1 MSYLFKIILVV
12 ALLGAFVA
20 EAGSPVWTKTAV
32 SVAANDAA
40 DAGAH
45 DYYGSHDAVAAK
57 QAAADAA
64 STAGSH
70 LVSFDVS
77 ANGDAV
83 HVTVDRQARS
93 YVLYRIS
100 VLKKWYDVRA
110 SAAATPR

>member
-1 MSYLFKIILVV
+1 MRLLFKIALVV
-12 ALLGAFVA
+12 GLLAAGVA

-45 DYYGSHDAVAAK
+45 DYYTSHDTTTAA

-64 STAGSH
+64 TTSGSH
-70 LVSFDVS
+70 LVSFDVLT
-77 ANGDAV
+77 NGDV
-83 HVTVDRQARS
+83 HVTVSREARS

>member
-1 MSYLFKIILVV
+1 MRYLFKIILVV
-12 ALLGAFVA
+12 ALLGAGVA
-20 EAGSPVWTKTAV
+20 EAGSPIWTKTAV

-45 DYYGSHDAVAAK
+45 DYFASHDPVTAK

-64 STAGSH
+64 TTSGSQ
-70 LVSFDVS
+70 LVSFDVVE
-77 ANGDAV
+77 NGDV

-100 VLKKWYDVRA
+100 LLKKWYDVRA